1 MNKKGFTMVELIA
14 VITILGIIAIIAIP
28 AYTNVSKNIKE
39 KSLENKKD
47 VIKAEMLKFANEYL
61 MDDIKPE
68 GINCSSTNTCC
79 KEYDLYEY
87 IVANGIYS
95 PEENNNGNYID
106 NPVTNK
112 KLMGSVKIEYDTANY
127 KLKATYDEK
136 HYYDETNINDSDK
149 WTNGVSSCS

>member
-68 GINCSSTNTCC
+68 GINCSSTNPCC

-127 KLKATYDEK
+127 KLKATWNEVDYIGSGG
-136 HYYDETNINDSDK
+136 NGL